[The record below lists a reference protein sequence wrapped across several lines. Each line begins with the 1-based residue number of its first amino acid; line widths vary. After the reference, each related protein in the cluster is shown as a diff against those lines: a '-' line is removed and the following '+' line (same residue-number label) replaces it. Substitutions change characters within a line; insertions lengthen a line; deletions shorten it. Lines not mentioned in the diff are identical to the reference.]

1 MFCVRVH
8 RRETHRPDALPCG
21 GLRGSGQ
28 VGHGTVVP
36 VTTEH
41 TLSSPD
47 SALPILQ

>member
-41 TLSSPD
+41 TLSSPG